1 MSPDPAS
8 PYNILVIDDDLTFTK
23 MLQLRLKSFMPQAS
37 VRGFETLEQARHY
50 MREEPEAQIDLVVL
64 DEHLPDGRGI
74 ELLQEGWF
82 ENLAVLSVSSDTAPE
97 IPGALM
103 QAGAAY
109 FLSKL
114 SISEPLFKPLVLGL
128 IDRNK
133 LQHELTQARI
143 KATIID
149 TVRTLVG
156 TLRHEINNPLGAV
169 LGAAY
174 LLRSQ
179 TSASEEQRRAAEL
192 VESSGQRI
200 KHVLDQLT
208 DTVELKPVTKANQ
221 TVFHIPGDKPW
232 ETGHKQEKKSK
243 N

>member
-1 MSPDPAS
+1 MSS
-8 PYNILVIDDDLTFTK
+8 NTSTVHYNILIIDDDAAFVK
-23 MLQLRLKSFMPQAS
+23 MLQLRLKSFMPQITS
-37 VRGFETLEQARHY
+37 RVFETLEQARCFLKQ
-50 MREEPEAQIDLVVL
+50 ESETNFDLVIL
-64 DEHLPDGRGI
+64 DEHLPDGRGS
-74 ELLQEGWF
+74 ELLNEGWF
-82 ENLAVLSVSSDTAPE
+82 EGLAVLATSSDRAPE
-97 IPGALM
+97 IPGTFM

-109 FLSKL
+109 FLNKT

-133 LQHELTQARI
+133 LQRELAQARL

-174 LLRSQ
+174 LLRNQ
-179 TSASEEQRRAAEL
+179 KTTSEEQKRAAEL
-192 VESSGQRI
+192 VESSGRRI

-208 DTVELKPVTKANQ
+208 DTVELKPVNKANHK
-221 TVFHIPGDKPW
+221 VFHIPGDKPW
-232 ETGHKQEKKSK
+232 EE
-243 N
+243 